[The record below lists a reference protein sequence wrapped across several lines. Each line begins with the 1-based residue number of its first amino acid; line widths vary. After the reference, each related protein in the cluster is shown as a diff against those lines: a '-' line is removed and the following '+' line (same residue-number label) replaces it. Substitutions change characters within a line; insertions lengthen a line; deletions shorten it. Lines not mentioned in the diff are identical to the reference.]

1 MESAAVE
8 HSFRSLAA
16 GLSTA
21 RDKVMELSSLM
32 LQWHNH
38 APKFV
43 SLWLDSLLAL
53 DEDKK
58 RQGLLYVMNDVVIK
72 TSRGGDAEY
81 LQAFP
86 AVMDEVIDCLVAGGN
101 ELLLEELR
109 KMVLLWE
116 DSKNCIFAP
125 QYTATLRGKIMTA
138 ITTVMEEK
146 SGASVIQA
154 SELTRSLRSIELAH
168 EAMEPVAE
176 TCEKLSR
183 YASHRSTSTSSL
195 EPDKVKELRTSLIQY
210 VSKCEQ
216 ELKDRSA
223 ALMRLA
229 TELQSQYEVYNRYE
243 SRVYSL
249 HPSPV

>member
-1 MESAAVE
+1 MENAAVE
-8 HSFRSLAA
+8 QTFRSLAA

-32 LQWHNH
+32 LQWHRY

-43 SLWLDSLLAL
+43 SLWLDSLIAL
-53 DEDKK
+53 REDKK

-72 TSRGGDAEY
+72 TCRGGDTGY

-86 AVMDEVIDCLVAGGN
+86 EIMDEVIECLVEGGN

-116 DSKNCIFAP
+116 DSTNSIFAT
-125 QYTATLRGKIMTA
+125 QYTSALRGKIMTA

-146 SGASVIQA
+146 SGTSVIQA
-154 SELTRSLRSIELAH
+154 FELTRSLRSIELAH

-183 YASHRSTSTSSL
+183 YVSHRSHSTSHI
-195 EPDKVKELRTSLIQY
+195 EPEKTKELRANLIQY

-223 ALMRLA
+223 ALIHLA
-229 TELQSQYEVYNRYE
+229 TELQTQYEIYNRYE
-243 SRVYSL
+243 DRARSL
-249 HPSPV
+249 HH